1 MLDNEDKP
9 GIASYAQRLKAI
21 SGPAGGL
28 TVRPGATQ
36 APQAGYAGNSTGGR
50 NDLTARLDAATKQA
64 ETFRSAP
71 AGGTLPQVNPVQ
83 ESGRSLAARGLTV
96 EPFSLNA
103 IQRNGGPSAADA
115 ARDKQ
120 FAESGYG
127 KDTYGNWMTPGRI
140 ADQQKLAAIEARD
153 AKAQA
158 ARDARDAENYKAMQ
172 QAQANRDPNSTLN
185 SMRDDRMISDLVERT
200 KYGKRSERAN
210 ATSILNNMLNQ
221 RSAAAIA
228 QQRMD
233 HEGGL
238 ARERMGQEREF
249 SSQRSML
256 DQARMGIDM
265 QRFGLDQQRFG
276 MEQTEHAGRMEDA
289 GFARLAR
296 QGLIDTANST
306 DPAAVNKARTS
317 AIAAG
322 ILKPE
327 GTSKLQTLQTENGYM
342 AFNPATGEMRPVTG
356 PDGKPVGSSKAL
368 NETQAKATGYGMR
381 AAEASRIIEE
391 VGKNGEIQPSRIKQF
406 AESVPLVGEALGM
419 AANSLFSSPE
429 QQQIE
434 QGQRDFVNAV
444 LRQESGAAIAESEF
458 ANAQKQ
464 YFPQP
469 GDSRAVIEQKARNR
483 QTAINGFSVA
493 AGPGAKHIGSA
504 PAPTDQVA
512 QQPQQGAQGS
522 GSLSAGYVDGGHV
535 FLGGNPNDPANW
547 MEVRK

>member
-96 EPFSLNA
+96 DPFSISAAQRSTAVLAKENAVRQQMIDSQRGGVHIIGGGSGGMNADRQELLRKTMTPYAGAQNGQLTAAQLNA
-103 IQRNGGPSAADA
+103 ARGIMSDA
-115 ARDKQ
+115 QGESVKR
-120 FAESGYG
+120 AE
-127 KDTYGNWMTPGRI
+127 I
-140 ADQQKLAAIEARD
+140 
-153 AKAQA
+153 
-158 ARDARDAENYKAMQ
+158 
-172 QAQANRDPNSTLN
+172 
-185 SMRDDRMISDLVERT
+185 
-200 KYGKRSERAN
+200 
-210 ATSILNNMLNQ
+210 NQ
-221 RSAAAIA
+221 RAAEAA
-228 QQRMD
+228 QRGFID
-233 HEGGL
+233 L
-238 ARERMGQEREF
+238 ARQ
-249 SSQRSML
+249 
-256 DQARMGIDM
+256 GIDM

-356 PDGKPVGSSKAL
+356 PDGKPVGTGKAL